1 MGISG
6 MFFALRSR
14 VAGLGFLGLGAAL
27 GLIIKGVA
35 EVVLAGVMRDGLG
48 DAEGLGVADELL
60 DSDGLGVADERA
72 DSDGLGEVSVVVDS
86 DAVALVVFTLRT
98 PTKPPATS
106 ANASRAM
113 TGRVF
118 VFPSR
123 PGTAAV
129 RRLKPRGSFTTKVC
143 HETHKTGVPK
153 PPSCLIV

>member
-48 DAEGLGVADELL
+48 DAEGLGVADGLG
-60 DSDGLGVADERA
+60 DADGLA

-106 ANASRAM
+106 AKASRAM
-113 TGRVF
+113 TGRFF
-118 VFPSR
+118 VCPSR

-153 PPSCLIV
+153 PPGCLIV